1 MVPSGASGAS
11 SSEVSVNQAP
21 LLPALQPQ
29 PPAAE
34 LDGGA
39 ANANNNIGVVPPA
52 IPAESA
58 ASNNPNQ
65 PILDAPPLQEGD
77 RASQNN
83 APPQREQFLSALET
97 LNKRLRDLF
106 LESGNPLRW
115 NSLCQK

>member
-1 MVPSGASGAS
+1 MMVPSGASGAS

-58 ASNNPNQ
+58 ASNNSNQ
-65 PILDAPPLQEGD
+65 PILDAPPLSSTVTILLPNLLDSIGD
-77 RASQNN
+77 TDHSF
-83 APPQREQFLSALET
+83 FLSSYN
-97 LNKRLRDLF
+97 NKAER
-106 LESGNPLRW
+106 
-115 NSLCQK
+115 